1 MKLAQGGKFATE
13 WRNKQDFEEAYK
25 VFGSKFI
32 ADMKELGTIV
42 TINEGPAEVD
52 KAKEIDYSKFNEL
65 QNINYFLILG

>member
-1 MKLAQGGKFATE
+1 MFLKYFCSCITG
-13 WRNKQDFEEAYK
+13 EEK
-25 VFGSKFI
+25 KILKKHISVWTKFI

-65 QNINYFLILG
+65 RILITF